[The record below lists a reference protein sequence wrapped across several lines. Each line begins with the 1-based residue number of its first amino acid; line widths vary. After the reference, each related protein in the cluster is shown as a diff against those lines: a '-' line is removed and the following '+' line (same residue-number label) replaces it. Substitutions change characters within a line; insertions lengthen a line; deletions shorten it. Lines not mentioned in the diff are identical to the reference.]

1 MNSEFYIYINQINQ
15 TDMRPFYA
23 IALLL
28 AFLSI
33 QKSHAQRTGE
43 MMFKTFCVSCHT
55 IGKGKLIGP
64 DLVDVHTRRTDDW
77 LIEFI
82 TSTQAMI
89 KKGDAD
95 AVSIFKEY
103 NQTIMPDAPY
113 STDEIKAIITYIK
126 SQSPGYV
133 AEAGTTPTQVAAE
146 PEIPVRSV
154 NEATDAEI
162 EIGQIFFT
170 GESRLSG
177 GGPGCISCHNVK
189 HDKLIGGGLLAKDL
203 TDAFSRMNEAGIK
216 AILTSPPFPAMK
228 EAYQNAPL
236 TDVEVYNLTAFLK
249 YADEDQYGQHAR
261 NWQQYF
267 LIAGG
272 LGFVLLMGVFS
283 MAWAYRRK
291 QSVNKKIYDR
301 QVYS

>member
-1 MNSEFYIYINQINQ
+1 MKPYYVITI
-15 TDMRPFYA
+15 
-23 IALLL
+23 LL
-28 AFLSI
+28 AFFSI
-33 QKSHAQRTGE
+33 QNSHAQRTGE
-43 MMFKTFCVSCHT
+43 MMFKTFCASCHT
-55 IGKGKLIGP
+55 LGKGKLIGP
-64 DLVDVHTRRTDDW
+64 DLADVHTRRTDDW

-95 AVSIFKEY
+95 AVAIFNEFNKAV
-103 NQTIMPDAPY
+103 MPDAPY
-113 STDEIKAIITYIK
+113 SNDEIKTIITYIK
-126 SQSPGYV
+126 SQSAGYV
-133 AEAGTTPTQVAAE
+133 AEAGNTPTQVDAL

-154 NEATDAEI
+154 NEATEAEI
-162 EIGQIFFT
+162 ELGQTFFT
-170 GESRLSG
+170 GETRLSG

-228 EAYQNAPL
+228 EAYTSVPL
-236 TDVEVYNLTAFLK
+236 TDEEVYNLTAFLK
-249 YADEDQYGQHAR
+249 YADEAQYGQHAR
-261 NWQQYF
+261 NWQHYF

-283 MAWAYRRK
+283 MTWAYRRK